1 MGNGVQKNFEKG
13 LDLLQKSAAQD
24 YAHAQRNMGMIYYR
38 GEDVKQDLAQ
48 AEEWFSL
55 ACDNGDA
62 VSCELHEALIMTS
75 DATIAALE
83 ASKQAESEATFDE

>member
-1 MGNGVQKNFEKG
+1 
-13 LDLLQKSAAQD
+13 
-24 YAHAQRNMGMIYYR
+24 MGMIYYR

-55 ACDNGDA
+55 ACDNGDS
-62 VSCELHEALIMTS
+62 VSCRLYETLIMTS

-83 ASKQAESEATFDE
+83 AATQAADVASDK